1 MAKYKIR
8 SITLHVPPHMALQ
21 VLSDIESYTSRLLE
35 AVDTVASET
44 GHEIETARI
53 VTAVG
58 DPSRIPVAPE
68 DLGEAARASGVL
80 ISIGPVPS
88 GIADKRRDELLS
100 LAENGVFFNI
110 VLEEATWE
118 HARIASEI
126 IHAAAEKDPSVP
138 TLFGVNTY
146 GKPLV
151 TPYYPLASPHDGDRP
166 AVTAS
171 LTYPSYLL
179 DAYRS
184 GGYKGIVEAAASA
197 GREALGAL
205 EIASTALNSEALGVD
220 LSVAPWMEE
229 SSLALVEYVAGVR
242 MPEPGFLLGVYTV
255 NRAISEAAS
264 LLGEKAVGFNEL
276 QLPIA
281 EDLKLKKRVAELDT
295 TARDLARFSCVCLA
309 GLDLAVVPASVK
321 GVAGLI
327 LDVAACS
334 LTKNKPL
341 GVRIVPLEDVEPG
354 EKVWLDK
361 FGETPVIPL

>member
-8 SITLHVPPHMALQ
+8 SITLHVPPRMALQ
-21 VLSDIESYTSRLLE
+21 AFSDIEGYASRLLE
-35 AVDTVASET
+35 AVDTIASET
-44 GHEIETARI
+44 GREVETARI
-53 VTAVG
+53 VTAIG
-58 DPSRIPVAPE
+58 DPARIPVSPE
-68 DLGEAARASGVL
+68 DLGETARSSGVL

-88 GIADKRRDELLS
+88 GLAGERREELLS
-100 LAENGVFFNI
+100 LAENGIFFNI
-110 VLEEATWE
+110 ILEEASWE
-118 HARIASEI
+118 HARISSEI
-126 IHAAAEKDPSVP
+126 IHAAAEKDPSTP

-146 GKPLV
+146 GRPVV

-166 AVTAS
+166 GVSAS
-171 LTYPSYLL
+171 LTYPNYLL
-179 DAYRS
+179 EAYRS
-184 GGYKGIVEAAASA
+184 GGYEGMMEAAANS
-197 GREALGAL
+197 GREALEAL
-205 EIASTALNSEALGVD
+205 EIASTALSADVLGVD

-242 MPEPGFLLGVYTV
+242 MPEPGFLMGVYTV
-255 NRAISEAAS
+255 NKAIREAAR
-264 LLGEKAVGFNEL
+264 LLGGQAIGFNEL
-276 QLPIA
+276 QLPVA

-327 LDVAACS
+327 LDVSACS
-334 LTKNKPL
+334 ATKNKPL

-354 EKVWLDK
+354 EKVWLEK